1 MDQTKPTVYLW
12 HSKGLGV
19 ILLCPSGVLYS
30 NQTGGYSCFHPA
42 MEGIYI
48 PMQNEAVD
56 QEGALAAFFTGPKWQ
71 GWCNDGIN
79 EETADFVDAV
89 LGQSPYTRVLKVDRA
104 RLADSHEAWIHVTV
118 EKAVEGADNEIISEL
133 SATAGVVTWENSD

>member
-1 MDQTKPTVYLW
+1 
-12 HSKGLGV
+12 
-19 ILLCPSGVLYS
+19 
-30 NQTGGYSCFHPA
+30 
-42 MEGIYI
+42 
-48 PMQNEAVD
+48 MQNEAVD